1 MKGAP
6 DTFQVVRSGYV
17 FWTDRV
23 IANFEALTDT
33 AELQRGW
40 ARIASLIGTCKL
52 NGVEPFTYMTFLLE
66 ALAAGHPQARID
78 ELMPWNHK
86 PSMAEG

>member
-6 DTFQVVRSGYV
+6 DTFQVFRTGYA
-17 FWTDRV
+17 FSTDRV

-52 NGVEPFTYMTFLLE
+52 NGVELFAYMTFLLE
-66 ALAAGHPQARID
+66 ALAAGHLQARID

-86 PSMAEG
+86 LSMAEG